1 MSREAMADVTDK
13 KQVTDS
19 NDELLRDLRKRL
31 SRDRVTRIGIAVL
44 VVALGGFGA
53 WASLVPLTEGV
64 VATGSVV
71 VDTAHKTIQHL
82 EGGIVEK
89 LYVRE
94 GSEVMAGDVLIKL
107 SETQTRAELEL
118 LESRYYGRRAEIDR
132 LNAERVMGEEIVFSE
147 ELLARRDEPQIA
159 DVLAMQRD
167 LFEVRRRQ
175 YQGQIEILRHRIEQL
190 EEKIRGLKASR
201 NAGVR
206 EQALIEKDL
215 KSLRALYDRKLIDE
229 SSLIARQREFEQSR
243 GEIGRITAEVAAAR
257 VAVGE
262 ARQEII
268 QLEHNLRTEVSDRLT
283 KAQQEW
289 FETRK
294 RLVAVRDIL
303 RRTRI
308 VAPQGGKV
316 IGLTAHTVG
325 GVVPP
330 ASPILNIVP
339 SEEKL
344 MVEGRVRPTD
354 VDNVYPGLD
363 ARLRFSA
370 FKQRTTPEVL
380 GHVERVSPD
389 AFLNE
394 ETRETYYV
402 VRIRVSEEELAK
414 LGAVKIGPGMPV
426 DIMIKGGERT
436 AMQYLA
442 DPLMEI
448 IEKALVEE

>member
-1 MSREAMADVTDK
+1 MAGVADKNEVTDG
-13 KQVTDS
+13 

-31 SRDRVTRIGIAVL
+31 SRDGVTRKGIAVL

-94 GSEVMAGDVLIKL
+94 GSEVKAGDVLIEL
-107 SETQTRAELEL
+107 NETQPRAELEL

-132 LNAERVMGEEIVFSE
+132 LNAERLMGEEIVFSE
-147 ELLARRDEPQIA
+147 ELLARRNEPRIA
-159 DVLAMQRD
+159 DMMAIQQD
-167 LFEVRRRQ
+167 LFEVRQRQ
-175 YQGQIEILRHRIEQL
+175 YKGQIEIMRHRIEQL
-190 EEKIRGLKASR
+190 EEKIRGLEASR
-201 NAGVR
+201 NARVR

-215 KSLRALYDRKLIDE
+215 KTLRVLYDRKLIDE
-229 SSLIARQREFEQSR
+229 SSLIARRREYEQSI
-243 GEIGRITAEVAAAR
+243 GEIGRITAEVAASR

-268 QLEHNLRTEVSDRLT
+268 QLKHNLRTEVSDRVT
-283 KAQQEW
+283 DAQQEW
-289 FETRK
+289 FETRE
-294 RLVAVRDIL
+294 RLAAVRDVL

-308 VAPQGGKV
+308 VAPQGGTV

-339 SEEKL
+339 SEEQL
-344 MVEGRVRPTD
+344 MVQGRVRPND
-354 VDNVYPGLD
+354 VDNVYPGQD

-380 GHVERVSPD
+380 GRVERVSPD

-394 ETRETYYV
+394 DTRETYYV
-402 VRIRVSEEELAK
+402 VRILVPEEELAK
-414 LGAVKIGPGMPV
+414 LGEMKIEPGMPV
-426 DIMIKGGERT
+426 DIMITGGQRT
-436 AMQYLA
+436 AMQYLS
-442 DPLMEI
+442 DPLMDI
-448 IEKALVEE
+448 LEKALVEE